1 MQFNFHYT
9 KYCHSL
15 LISVIELLKNLTIF
29 FASLF
34 SMSKKHLLIGC
45 QLKET
50 HKFHTCITYYMQ
62 LKKMQIQR

>member
-15 LISVIELLKNLTIF
+15 LISVIKIKIKNLTIF

-34 SMSKKHLLIGC
+34 SALKKRTC
-45 QLKET
+45 QLKQTE
-50 HKFHTCITYYMQ
+50 KFYACITKHMQ
-62 LKKMQIQR
+62 FEKC